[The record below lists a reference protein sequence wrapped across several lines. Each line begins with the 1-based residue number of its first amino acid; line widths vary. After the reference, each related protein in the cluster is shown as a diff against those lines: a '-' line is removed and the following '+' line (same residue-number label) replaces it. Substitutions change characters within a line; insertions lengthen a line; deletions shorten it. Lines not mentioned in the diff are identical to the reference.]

1 MKYRDNPNF
10 KMVWYEEM
18 KKNLIAVIRDM
29 SKFVGYHLTEL
40 KVITILIIIN
50 FQFIFDRIAS
60 RVRHARVDQTKIL
73 RVTYIL

>member
-18 KKNLIAVIRDM
+18 KKNLITVIRDM

-40 KVITILIIIN
+40 KVITILVIIN
-50 FQFIFDRIAS
+50 LQIGLLQ
-60 RVRHARVDQTKIL
+60 VDQTKIL
-73 RVTYIL
+73 KVTHCTL

>member
-1 MKYRDNPNF
+1 LKYRDNPNF

-18 KKNLIAVIRDM
+18 KKNLITVIRDM

-50 FQFIFDRIAS
+50 FQFILDRIAS
-60 RVRHARVDQTKIL
+60 RVRHARVDQIKPK
-73 RVTYIL
+73 Y